1 LVLAEPL
8 HQTEVILFFLQL
20 LLLAVVMVAL
30 MEFRDRLVPLV
41 ALAAVAVIL
50 NPTAA

>member
-1 LVLAEPL
+1 M
-8 HQTEVILFFLQL
+8 EVILFFLQL

-30 MEFRDRLVPLV
+30 MEFRDRLEPLV
-41 ALAAVAVIL
+41 ALEVAVVIL